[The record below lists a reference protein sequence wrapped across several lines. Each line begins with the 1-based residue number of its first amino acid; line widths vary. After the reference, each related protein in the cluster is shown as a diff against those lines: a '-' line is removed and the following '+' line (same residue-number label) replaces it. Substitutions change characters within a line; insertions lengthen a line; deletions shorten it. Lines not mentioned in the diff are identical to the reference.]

1 MQLGPFIKG
10 LYTFFVEEK
19 EESSDF
25 LLGNEFLFKI
35 VIRRGLSEVSQ
46 YIQMKRQA
54 IGHFQCIWKVTVLFF
69 IFRKEYFSETE
80 PLIYFQAVY
89 RGLTCGPLKRKLG
102 KRNLDQLDPCFQ
114 VPQVNMLVFYGWK
127 LHC

>member
-80 PLIYFQAVY
+80 PLIYFQV
-89 RGLTCGPLKRKLG
+89 PP
-102 KRNLDQLDPCFQ
+102 QFQ
-114 VPQVNMLVFYGWK
+114 TELMD
-127 LHC
+127 